1 MIQQPTQWR
10 PPYPPPYQT
19 HPQPPQPAR
28 VVPNIK
34 GAKFVA
40 DGLLW
45 TGWCAI
51 ALSVAV
57 AGFIL
62 LGALLSGSAEGLV
75 MFFVASVLPVLG
87 GILTG
92 LLLLA
97 AGYGLH
103 MLIVI
108 AARP

>member
-1 MIQQPTQWR
+1 
-10 PPYPPPYQT
+10 
-19 HPQPPQPAR
+19 
-28 VVPNIK
+28 
-34 GAKFVA
+34 
-40 DGLLW
+40 
-45 TGWCAI
+45 
-51 ALSVAV
+51 
-57 AGFIL
+57 
-62 LGALLSGSAEGLV
+62 